1 MIESRIPPLDHFH
14 PDSFA
19 TTRRFFVKINDWIFQ
34 GCFVAE
40 CSVRCGNR
48 EKLLGSRIVTK
59 YLPIIVY
66 FVLMVSINI
75 ILVQIKQRKLIAVKK
90 ALLVVVNYK

>member
-1 MIESRIPPLDHFH
+1 M
-14 PDSFA
+14 
-19 TTRRFFVKINDWIFQ
+19 
-34 GCFVAE
+34 
-40 CSVRCGNR
+40 
-48 EKLLGSRIVTK
+48 GSRIVTK